1 MSTEQSLTRAVRE
14 VEAHVAAYGWDG
26 PVRLFALVRT
36 AEALRREPDLAS
48 QLPPEDAEAAAA
60 DPDHLLLIEQDDLDD
75 LAAQPDTAHDTADD
89 TAGTDPTDALERM
102 LGRLAW
108 PEEVEGVAL
117 SVERLVVPPDVEA
130 QAPTDPDEALRWLGE
145 HPRRREVRI
154 AAGVLRDGARACVLR
169 TRSTAED
176 PDETVVSGPDLV
188 PGLTRALA
196 STLQD

>member
-1 MSTEQSLTRAVRE
+1 M
-14 VEAHVAAYGWDG
+14 
-26 PVRLFALVRT
+26 
-36 AEALRREPDLAS
+36 
-48 QLPPEDAEAAAA
+48 
-60 DPDHLLLIEQDDLDD
+60 
-75 LAAQPDTAHDTADD
+75 
-89 TAGTDPTDALERM
+89 
-102 LGRLAW
+102 
-108 PEEVEGVAL
+108 AL